1 MTEARREASDS
12 AVLRE
17 VIRRAGHEIRNALS
31 GVAVNLE
38 VVRTRVSREQTS
50 AEVLSFADR
59 ARVQVQ
65 AATTLTNGL
74 LAVIGAAVAGSAPAA
89 PGKSTA
95 KSGEARE
102 LALNADLSAVLADIE
117 QLASAIGV
125 SIEQRGGN
133 VILKVLPEG
142 HSHSKD

>member
-1 MTEARREASDS
+1 VTEARREASDS

-17 VIRRAGHEIRNALS
+17 VIRRSGHEIRNALS

-38 VVRTRVSREQTS
+38 VVRSRVSRDQAS

-59 ARVQVQ
+59 ARQQ
-65 AATTLTNGL
+65 IQTATVMTNGL
-74 LAVIGAAVAGSAPAA
+74 LAIVGAAVGAA
-89 PGKSTA
+89 DPGGKA
-95 KSGEARE
+95 VRKGQGGEI
-102 LALNADLSAVLADIE
+102 ALNADLSAALGDIE

-125 SIEQRGGN
+125 SIEEHGGN

-142 HSHSKD
+142 QSHSKD

>member
-1 MTEARREASDS
+1 MTEARRQASDS

-38 VVRTRVSREQTS
+38 VVRSRVSREHAS
-50 AEVLSFADR
+50 ADVLSFADR
-59 ARVQVQ
+59 ARLQVQ

-74 LAVIGAAVAGSAPAA
+74 LAVMGAAVAPSAGAS
-89 PGKSTA
+89 GKPPA
-95 KSGEARE
+95 KSGEGGE
-102 LALNADLSAVLADIE
+102 LALNADLSAALADIE

-125 SIEQRGGN
+125 SIEQRDGN

-142 HSHSKD
+142 QSHSKD

>member
-38 VVRTRVSREQTS
+38 VVRSRVSREQAS

-59 ARVQVQ
+59 ARLQIQ
-65 AATTLTNGL
+65 TATGLTNGL
-74 LAVIGAAVAGSAPAA
+74 LAVMGAAVSAA
-89 PGKSTA
+89 PEPLGKSTG
-95 KSGEARE
+95 KSGKGGE

-117 QLASAIGV
+117 QLANAIGV